1 MTVGGWCR
9 ALRAGVFAAVCALL
23 AAVGH
28 GVMSGTPVPWW
39 AVAGG
44 GVVVGAAGWGLA
56 GRERG
61 SGVIVGGV
69 VAVQVVLHETFA
81 QAQSLAPGA
90 RVVPGGG
97 TAGMDGLC
105 GTPMAPMSHAAHMT
119 HLAHMT
125 HSAEPAVH
133 THSMATAPLGMLAAH
148 LLAAVLCGL
157 WLAHGERAVFRVLS
171 AVAVRLAAPL
181 RMLLAVPVLHHPP
194 APRRRPGD
202 HPAPARLLL
211 CSSVTSRGPPTGA
224 AAR

>member
-44 GVVVGAAGWGLA
+44 GAVVGAAGWGLA
-56 GRERG
+56 GRQRG
-61 SGVIVGGV
+61 SAVIVGGV

-81 QAQSLAPGA
+81 AAQSLAPAA
-90 RVVPGGG
+90 RGVPGSGGG
-97 TAGMDGLC
+97 TAGMDGLG
-105 GTPMAPMSHAAHMT
+105 GTAMAPMAHAAH
-119 HLAHMT
+119 LAHTT
-125 HSAEPAVH
+125 HGTEPALH
-133 THSMATAPLGMLAAH
+133 TPSMATAH

-181 RMLLAVPVLHHPP
+181 RMLLAVPALHHPP

-202 HPAPARLLL
+202 HPAPARRLL
-211 CSSVTSRGPPTGA
+211 CFSVTSRGPPTGA